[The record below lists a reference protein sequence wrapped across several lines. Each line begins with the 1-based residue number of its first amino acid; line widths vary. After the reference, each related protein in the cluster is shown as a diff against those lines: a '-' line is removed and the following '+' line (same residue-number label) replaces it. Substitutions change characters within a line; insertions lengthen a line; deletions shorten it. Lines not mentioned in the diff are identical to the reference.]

1 MCSPLASGD
10 LPPVVANPEA
20 SFDPVRD
27 AVLDLRERV
36 EDLCNKELGKITKQ
50 GQIYRSDALS
60 WLTTVSSFLISSSSV
75 FPAND
80 TTLFTLKDCK
90 FLTSVSSVKLRQS

>member
-1 MCSPLASGD
+1 MSYNTCFSLFCQTYESMCSPLASGD

-50 GQIYRSDALS
+50 GLL
-60 WLTTVSSFLISSSSV
+60 LTPSHV
-75 FPAND
+75 
-80 TTLFTLKDCK
+80 
-90 FLTSVSSVKLRQS
+90 